1 MARPIKLN
9 GREAGVIRAIGFG
22 LGISGAEVQERM
34 QMDGE
39 ALVDLLNSL
48 LDMGY
53 IETPGMSERVTA
65 EGYAA
70 EMFEVNPSYAAI
82 LKTAIRR

>member
-22 LGISGAEVQERM
+22 LGISGAEVHERM
-34 QMDGE
+34 QMGAE
-39 ALVDLLNSL
+39 ELVDLLNSL

-53 IETPGMSERVTA
+53 IETPTMSERVTA
-65 EGYAA
+65 EGYAS

-82 LKTAIRR
+82 LKAAIRR